1 MMSFLRT
8 TLLFWRTYLPRIC
21 LARRT
26 LLVAL
31 GCALVPLVAFGL
43 LKFVPHGPSP
53 IEAFLYPAF
62 FMVLSVL
69 VPLAAVI
76 TGSAVISEEVDD
88 RTITYL
94 LTRPISRASIL
105 VGRWLAAAT
114 VLAVLLAG
122 SVGGLKLAVESQ
134 APGWKKA
141 EPRTVTWTDRRGETR
156 TRTIDRDI
164 PAEFLQAMPEG
175 ELPEGLFGAMLA
187 ATLAGAAVYSALFAA
202 LGTFNRHPM
211 IVGLGYAFAIEGF
224 LANLPGTSQQLTV
237 QFYLRS
243 MLMSENPELWRL
255 VAEAQLA
262 EPDTTRA
269 ALLALAI
276 ILAVSLA
283 LGSLVI
289 SRRQYVLSA

>member
-1 MMSFLRT
+1 MSFLRT

-26 LLVAL
+26 LLVAI
-31 GCALVPLVAFGL
+31 GCALVPMLAFTL
-43 LKFVPHGPSP
+43 LKLVPHGPSP
-53 IEAFLYPAF
+53 IEAFLDPSF
-62 FMVLSVL
+62 FMLLSVL

-105 VGRWLAAAT
+105 VGRWLASAT

-122 SVGGLKLAVESQ
+122 SVGALKVVVESQ

-141 EPRTVTWTDRRGETR
+141 EPRT
-156 TRTIDRDI
+156 RTIDREI

-175 ELPEGLFGAMLA
+175 ELPDGLFGAVLA

-269 ALLALAI
+269 ALLALAV
-276 ILAVSLA
+276 ILGVSLA

>member
-1 MMSFLRT
+1 MSFLRT

-21 LARRT
+21 FARRT

-31 GCALVPLVAFGL
+31 GCALVPLMALLL

-53 IEAFLYPAF
+53 IEAFLYPSF
-62 FMVLSVL
+62 FIVLSVL

-76 TGSAVISEEVDD
+76 SGSAVISEEVDD

-105 VGRWLAAAT
+105 VGRWLASAT

-122 SVGGLKLAVESQ
+122 SVGALKVVVESQ

-141 EPRTVTWTDRRGETR
+141 EPRVVETTNRRGEKR
-156 TRTIDRDI
+156 TRTIDREI

-175 ELPEGLFGAMLA
+175 ELPDGLFGAMLA

-224 LANLPGTSQQLTV
+224 LANLPGTSQQLTI

-243 MLMSENPELWRL
+243 MLMSENPELWKL

-262 EPDTTRA
+262 EPDTMRA
-269 ALLALAI
+269 ALFALAL